1 MANRVLFV
9 SGRCPHSKKVLLGIQ
24 QHSFLKELFK
34 IVNVDTQPFPNYIK
48 TVPCILINNQVIT
61 GNTVFEYFG
70 KLVEGKKGQESRESK
85 DELNESDQGQC
96 TINEDGELEGYCSG
110 GIGSSGVEFSM
121 ITEENDDYT
130 KKHYKMETNYD
141 YLDGS
146 PDSIHQQVQEMEKND
161 QQINQKNKQFD
172 NDLER
177 MQRERGEIQ
186 QGGGGR
192 PPGPGMG
199 GPGPQGGGMGGPGMG
214 GSGPQGGGGGRISM
228 SGPDERYQNLGR

>member
-1 MANRVLFV
+1 MANRVLFI

-96 TINEDGELEGYCSG
+96 TINEGGELEGYCGG

-146 PDSIHQQVQEMEKND
+146 SDSIHQQVKEMEKND
-161 QQINQKNKQFD
+161 QHLNQKNKQFD

-199 GPGPQGGGMGGPGMG
+199 GHCIQGGGMGGPGPQGGGMG
-214 GSGPQGGGGGRISM
+214 ISM
-228 SGPDERYQNLGR
+228 SGPDERFQNLGR